1 MNVYIPYN
9 FMFLLLT
16 MLGTIFS
23 ISSSHWM
30 GVWAG
35 LEINLLGFIPLLV
48 YGGSTLE
55 IESGVKYFI
64 IQSMGSGILLMGSL
78 LISMAA
84 LSWTNLGPLLSTEIS
99 SMSFIQ
105 KDMSFYGALVMVSL
119 LIKIGLTPFH
129 FWLPSVMSGLSW
141 FSVLILASW
150 QKIAPL
156 ILILMVVSKYSLFL
170 LMCCA
175 GSSMVG
181 GVGGLNQTQLR
192 GLMAYSSINHLGWM
206 TAGSIS
212 STASMVIYFIIYF
225 LISMFLFYYL
235 WMKEKSQARQMSTSS
250 FQSMNEKLIFSTLI
264 LSLGGLPP
272 LLGFVGKWLIMTELF
287 IIEPMILMFLI
298 LGSLI
303 SLFYYLLLFFSYFF
317 SNNSKISELSTK
329 NLMPLSTSS
338 YFIVMS
344 VSMNFSGPIMILWL
358 PSLIL

>member
-1 MNVYIPYN
+1 
-9 FMFLLLT
+9 

-23 ISSSHWM
+23 ISSSHWI

-64 IQSMGSGILLMGSL
+64 IQSIGSGILLMGSL
-78 LISMAA
+78 LIRMAA

-99 SMSFIQ
+99 SISFIQ
-105 KDMSFYGALVMVSL
+105 KDISFYGALVIVRL

-129 FWLPSVMSGLSW
+129 FWLPRVISGLSW

-156 ILILMVVSKYSLFL
+156 ILILIVVRKYSLFL
-170 LMCCA
+170 LICCA
-175 GSSMVG
+175 GSSIVG

-192 GLMAYSSINHLGWM
+192 GLIAYSSINHLGWI
-206 TAGSIS
+206 TAGRIS
-212 STASMVIYFIIYF
+212 RTASIVIYFIIYF
-225 LISMFLFYYL
+225 LISIFLFYYL
-235 WMKEKSQARQMSTSS
+235 WIKEKRQARQISTSS
-250 FQSMNEKLIFSTLI
+250 FQSINEKLIFRTLI

-272 LLGFVGKWLIMTELF
+272 LLGFVGKWLIITELF
-287 IIEPMILMFLI
+287 IIEPIILIFLI
-298 LGSLI
+298 VGSLI
-303 SLFYYLLLFFSYFF
+303 SLFYYLLLFFRYFF
-317 SNNSKISELSTK
+317 RNNSKIRELSTK
-329 NLMPLSTSS
+329 NLIPLSTSR
-338 YFIVMS
+338 YFIVIR
-344 VSMNFSGPIMILWL
+344 VSINFRGPIIILWL